1 MAGNR
6 YGALT
11 SWDLGQT
18 IDDYKPGSDTTRP
31 WGVTGR
37 LVSVRHT
44 LESDEYV
51 TRLTVELGDGQRI
64 TFAADSGS
72 HLNGDD

>member
-6 YGALT
+6 YGELT
-11 SWDLGQT
+11 SWDVGQT
-18 IDDYKPGSDTTRP
+18 IDAYKPGIGTTRL

-44 LESDEYV
+44 LESDEHV
-51 TRLTVELGDGQRI
+51 TRPTVELGDGQRI
-64 TFAADSGS
+64 TFAADSRS